1 VVGVASRTAAAA
13 AAMRTADASRRGTA
27 APGRG
32 SGGGTRARP
41 RSRPSLRVARLPQQ
55 VVLEFALLLRRPQL
69 RGLGLHVLR
78 DCSGQPDKRLLG
90 RGHPKRARK
99 QSRARKAPRS
109 TNFKKQ
115 ATIKTFFFFAR
126 RCQMVE
132 RPRGCSARAPAR
144 SRTSVY
150 DTDTKLYDT
159 D

>member
-1 VVGVASRTAAAA
+1 MWTLETRV
-13 AAMRTADASRRGTA
+13 
-27 APGRG
+27 PGRG

-115 ATIKTFFFFAR
+115 ATIKTFFFFFRSSVSNGRAAKGLLR
-126 RCQMVE
+126 A
-132 RPRGCSARAPAR
+132 SAGAV
-144 SRTSVY
+144 TN
-150 DTDTKLYDT
+150 
-159 D
+159 